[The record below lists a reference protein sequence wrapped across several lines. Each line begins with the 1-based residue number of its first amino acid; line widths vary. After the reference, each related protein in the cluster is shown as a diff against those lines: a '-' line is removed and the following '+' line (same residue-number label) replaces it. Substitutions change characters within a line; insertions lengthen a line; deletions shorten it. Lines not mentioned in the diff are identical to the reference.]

1 MSVTFASF
9 PTSAPAQVAA
19 KQIKLTENQ
28 IEGFIAAQDDML
40 AVVKKWVRHFRTTPT
55 PSTMQAQTDP
65 GGGTCTFCP
74 DIYAEWI
81 VVQFKPTDQVG
92 YTVFAPDFEKV
103 EDRSR
108 KSAS

>member
-1 MSVTFASF
+1 M
-9 PTSAPAQVAA
+9 
-19 KQIKLTENQ
+19 
-28 IEGFIAAQDDML
+28 
-40 AVVKKWVRHFRTTPT
+40 
-55 PSTMQAQTDP
+55 
-65 GGGTCTFCP
+65 P
-74 DIYAEWI
+74 DWI

>member
-1 MSVTFASF
+1 MTKFQPGDVVRHKRTREEGRVHSV
-9 PTSAPAQVAA
+9 PTSMP
-19 KQIKLTENQ
+19 
-28 IEGFIAAQDDML
+28 
-40 AVVKKWVRHFRTTPT
+40 
-55 PSTMQAQTDP
+55 
-65 GGGTCTFCP
+65 
-74 DIYAEWI
+74 EWI